1 MREGGGRN
9 VERGKDGKKEK
20 VTISIFYFVNCVKKV
35 FLGGWKSI
43 DDKMGV

>member
-20 VTISIFYFVNCVKKV
+20 VTISIFYFVNFVKKV
-35 FLGGWKSI
+35 FWGG
-43 DDKMGV
+43 GRA